1 MTRIVRVLA
10 VPAQGGYY
18 YEDLT
23 ALQERRIPAEERYTA
38 PAITPGFRRVRE
50 VAEAVSVGLVLDDG
64 QVAWG
69 DCVGVAYSGRAGRWP
84 PFRSA
89 EGVEVIQR
97 VVAPFLE
104 GRPLTR
110 FRELAHSL
118 DSLHQVVEE
127 RRPLPRE
134 PRARRLSRREFL
146 TAPARLLA
154 SEEEEPPAEI
164 VRQERP
170 LHPAIHYGVSQAL
183 LRAVA
188 MERRQTMAEVIAEEW
203 DLPIPKGPVPIHAQC
218 GGDRYHGA
226 DKMIAR
232 RLASLPHTLVDD
244 IDEQLGQDAVRLAQ
258 YARWLRARI
267 ETAGGPDYRPTI
279 HLDLHGALGK
289 IYNNVLGKVL
299 GDLYALEL
307 AVAPLP
313 LRVESPVV
321 MDSLPAQLEALRS
334 LRDYI
339 RIRKMQVQ
347 IVADE
352 WANTLEDIRQFIA
365 VRAADMIQ
373 IKTPDMGGIHHTVE
387 AVLACKAAGIGA
399 FLGGSCVETDL
410 SARAAV
416 HVALATQ
423 PAMILARPGM
433 GVDEA
438 VMITQNEMARALACI
453 RGRHTSHGTNA
464 DPALKH

>member
-1 MTRIVRVLA
+1 
-10 VPAQGGYY
+10 
-18 YEDLT
+18 
-23 ALQERRIPAEERYTA
+23 
-38 PAITPGFRRVRE
+38 
-50 VAEAVSVGLVLDDG
+50 
-64 QVAWG
+64 
-69 DCVGVAYSGRAGRWP
+69 
-84 PFRSA
+84 
-89 EGVEVIQR
+89 
-97 VVAPFLE
+97 
-104 GRPLTR
+104 
-110 FRELAHSL
+110 
-118 DSLHQVVEE
+118 QVVEE
-127 RRPLPRE
+127 RRPPPRE
-134 PRARRLSRREFL
+134 PGPRRLSRREFL

-154 SEEEEPPAEI
+154 PEEEPPAEI

-170 LHPAIHYGVSQAL
+170 LHPAVHYGVSQAL

-188 MERRQTMAEVIAEEW
+188 MARRQTMAEVIAEEW
-203 DLPIPKGPVPIHAQC
+203 GLPAPERPVPIHAQC

-232 RLASLPHTLVDD
+232 RLTSLPHALVDD
-244 IDEQLGQDAVRLAQ
+244 IDEQLGRDAARLVQ

-267 ETAGGPDYRPTI
+267 EAAGGPDYRPTI
-279 HLDLHGALGK
+279 HLDVHGALGK
-289 IYNNVLGKVL
+289 IYDNVLGKVL
-299 GDLYALEL
+299 GDLYALER

-313 LRVESPVV
+313 LRVESPVI

-373 IKTPDMGGIHHTVE
+373 IKMPDMGGIHHAVE

-410 SARAAV
+410 SARTAV

-438 VMITQNEMARALACI
+438 AMITQNEMARALACI
-453 RGRHTSHGTNA
+453 CSRRTSHETNP
-464 DPALKH
+464 DTALKH

>member
-10 VPAQGGYY
+10 VPAVGGYY

-23 ALQERRIPAEERYTA
+23 ALQERHIPVEERYST
-38 PAITPGFRRVRE
+38 PAVTPGFRFVRE
-50 VAEAVSVGLVLDDG
+50 PAEAVSVGLVLDDG

-69 DCVGVAYSGRAGRWP
+69 DCVGVAYSGKAGRFP
-84 PFRSA
+84 PFRAA
-89 EGVEVIQR
+89 EGITVIQQ

-104 GRPLTR
+104 GRPVTS
-110 FRELAHSL
+110 FRELAGGL
-118 DSLHQVVEE
+118 DALRQVVEE
-127 RRPLPRE
+127 HRPLPRP
-134 PRARRLSRREFL
+134 PRAQRLSRREFL

-154 SEEEEPPAEI
+154 PEEEPPMEI

-170 LHPAIHYGVSQAL
+170 LHPAVHYGVTQAL

-188 MERRQTMAEVIAEEW
+188 MSRRQTMAEVIAEEW
-203 DLPIPKGPVPIHAQC
+203 GLPAPEAPVPIHAQC

-232 RLASLPHTLVDD
+232 RLASLPHALVDD
-244 IDEQLGQDAVRLAQ
+244 IDEQLGPNGGRLIQ
-258 YARWLRARI
+258 YARWLRARV
-267 ETAGGPDYRPTI
+267 EALGGPDYRPTI
-279 HLDLHGALGK
+279 HLDVHGALGK

-307 AVAPLP
+307 AVDPLP
-313 LRVESPVV
+313 LRVESPVI
-321 MDSLPAQLEALRS
+321 MDTLPAQLEALRS

-339 RIRKMQVQ
+339 RIRKMRVQ

-365 VRAADMIQ
+365 TRAADMIQ
-373 IKTPDMGGIHHTVE
+373 IKMPDMGGIHHTVE

-410 SARAAV
+410 SARTAV

-423 PAMILARPGM
+423 PAMMLARPGM

-438 VMITQNEMARALACI
+438 VMIVQNEMARALACI
-453 RGRHTSHGTNA
+453 RGRRGT
-464 DPALKH
+464 

>member
-10 VPAQGGYY
+10 VPASGGYY
-18 YEDLT
+18 YEDLA
-23 ALQERRIPAEERYTA
+23 ALQARHIPVEERYTA
-38 PAITPGFRRVRE
+38 PAVTPGFRFVRE
-50 VAEAVSVGLVLDDG
+50 PAEAVSVGLVLDDG

-69 DCVGVAYSGRAGRWP
+69 DCVGVAYSGKAGRFP
-84 PFRSA
+84 PFRAA
-89 EGVEVIQR
+89 EGTAVIQQ

-104 GRPLTR
+104 GRPVAS
-110 FRELAHSL
+110 FRELAGGL
-118 DSLHQVVEE
+118 DALRQVVEE
-127 RRPLPRE
+127 RRPLPRP
-134 PRARRLSRREFL
+134 PRAGRLSRREFL

-154 SEEEEPPAEI
+154 PEEEPPMET

-170 LHPAIHYGVSQAL
+170 LHPAIHYGVTQAL

-188 MERRQTMAEVIAEEW
+188 LSRRLTMAEVIAEEW
-203 DLPIPKGPVPIHAQC
+203 GLPAPESPVPIHAQC

-232 RLASLPHTLVDD
+232 RLASLPHALVDD
-244 IDEQLGQDAVRLAQ
+244 IDEQLGPNGGRLIQ
-258 YARWLRARI
+258 YARWLRSRVEAL
-267 ETAGGPDYRPTI
+267 GGPEYRPTI
-279 HLDLHGALGK
+279 HLDVHGALGK

-313 LRVESPVV
+313 LRVESPVI
-321 MDSLPAQLEALRS
+321 METLPAQLEALRS

-339 RIRKMQVQ
+339 RIRKMRVQ

-352 WANTLEDIRQFIA
+352 WANTLEDIQQFIA
-365 VRAADMIQ
+365 TRAADMIQ
-373 IKTPDMGGIHHTVE
+373 IKMPDMGGIHHTVE

-423 PAMILARPGM
+423 PAMMLARPGM

-438 VMITQNEMARALACI
+438 IMIVQNEMARALACI
-453 RGRHTSHGTNA
+453 RGRRGT
-464 DPALKH
+464 